1 MLKKLNATKKGLF
14 TGLFM
19 IAITLVLYY
28 SKLPFDSPF
37 QYIVY
42 LAYAFGI
49 VWTLYDFNRTG
60 EHSGK
65 FKEYFS
71 QGFKCFIVV
80 TLLMVLFTAIFNWM
94 HPEFKAEMAKAYG
107 DELRKKGNT
116 TPVEIE
122 AGIKKMKD
130 FYIIMLLSGAIF
142 GYLLIGA
149 VVTLV
154 TALMFTRRK

>member
-1 MLKKLNATKKGLF
+1 MLKNLNATKKGLL

-19 IAITLVLYY
+19 IAMTLVLFY

-49 VWTLYDFNRTG
+49 VWTLYDFNRSG
-60 EHSGK
+60 NHSGK
-65 FKEYFS
+65 FGEFFS
-71 QGFKCFIVV
+71 QGFRCFIVV
-80 TLLMVLFTAIFNWM
+80 TLLMVLFTAAFNWF
-94 HPEFKAEMAKAYG
+94 HPEFKTEMANAYR
-107 DELRKKGNT
+107 DELVKKGNT
-116 TPVEIE
+116 TAPEIE
-122 AGIKKMKD
+122 AGVKKMKD
-130 FYIIMLLSGAIF
+130 FYIVMLLSGAIF

-154 TALMFTRRK
+154 TTLMFTRRK